1 MPMTPPPELDY
12 GDVQGLVRFG
22 HGRLED
28 ACYLLLD
35 VADASAARA
44 WLCNAPVTT
53 AVTMTPPPD
62 VALQIAFTAKGLRR
76 LGVPETALA
85 QFSDEFITGMA
96 GEPSRS
102 RRLGDIGADAPGHWD
117 WGGSEAELPDLV
129 VMLFARRG
137 QLATWEQ
144 ACAGPDWNRAFTLR
158 SRLPTN
164 DIGDIEPFGFAD
176 GVSQPKI
183 DWAFELELDG
193 RERLEFG
200 NVLALGEVVLGYPN
214 EYGLLTDRPLLD
226 PAFDAAAE
234 ALPPALDAPNRRDLG
249 RNGSYVVFRQLA
261 QDVRRFW
268 QFVDQAAGHD
278 PQQRSALADAM
289 VGRHRDG
296 TPLVPSTAKLIP
308 GIGAK
313 RAEYEHNGFLYEDD
327 PDGLRC
333 PFGAHIRRANPRTGD
348 LPGGQQPLWR
358 RLLRRLGFKRKG
370 LRDDLVAS
378 TRFHRLIRR
387 GREYG
392 PALSLDDALRPGP
405 DEPRGLQFIC
415 LVANISR
422 QFEFV
427 QNAWIAN
434 AKFDGLS
441 DETDPLLGNRE
452 PQHGGA
458 PSDRFTL
465 PQADGPPRRLEGLP
479 RFVTVRGGA
488 YFFLPGIRALRYI
501 AEAGA

>member
-1 MPMTPPPELDY
+1 M
-12 GDVQGLVRFG
+12 
-22 HGRLED
+22 
-28 ACYLLLD
+28 
-35 VADASAARA
+35 
-44 WLCNAPVTT
+44 
-53 AVTMTPPPD
+53 
-62 VALQIAFTAKGLRR
+62 
-76 LGVPETALA
+76 
-85 QFSDEFITGMA
+85 
-96 GEPSRS
+96 
-102 RRLGDIGADAPGHWD
+102 
-117 WGGSEAELPDLV
+117 
-129 VMLFARRG
+129 
-137 QLATWEQ
+137 
-144 ACAGPDWNRAFTLR
+144 
-158 SRLPTN
+158 
-164 DIGDIEPFGFAD
+164 
-176 GVSQPKI
+176 
-183 DWAFELELDG
+183 
-193 RERLEFG
+193 
-200 NVLALGEVVLGYPN
+200 
-214 EYGLLTDRPLLD
+214 
-226 PAFDAAAE
+226 
-234 ALPPALDAPNRRDLG
+234 
-249 RNGSYVVFRQLA
+249 FRQLA

-278 PQQRSALADAM
+278 PQRRWALADAM

-296 TPLVPSTAKLIP
+296 RPLVPSTAKLIQ
-308 GIGAK
+308 GIGDK

-333 PFGAHIRRANPRTGD
+333 PFGAHIRRTNPRTGD

-378 TRFHRLIRR
+378 TRFHRLVRR

-392 PALSLDDALRPGP
+392 PPLSPDDALRPGP

-458 PSDRFTL
+458 PSDRFSL
-465 PQADGPPRRLEGLP
+465 PQADGPPRRIEGLP